1 MARGH
6 VHIHKVFS
14 KAPKVRAKKA
24 FDLSV
29 QLNFEC
35 PVLAF
40 VPAENGAGTSVFKG
54 R

>member
-1 MARGH
+1 MSIFIKCFLNH
-6 VHIHKVFS
+6 T
-14 KAPKVRAKKA
+14 KVRAAKA

-40 VPAENGAGTSVFKG
+40 VPAENGSGTSVFKG